1 MGVCASCLG
10 LNRHPSH
17 DQLNESAALL
27 DDSHHV
33 HYGGLAD
40 EDVAPPDEDEIRRAR
55 EALNRITNEATE
67 NMIDVSHPSSTDLS
81 QHFTST
87 NHDRHTAGD
96 NTSGGSI
103 KAVDA
108 IEDDEAAWLRSV
120 RSAGLD
126 SGTQIKGLQ
135 SGSLVLDIGQLRSS
149 SAPQH
154 GYT

>member
-17 DQLNESAALL
+17 DQVDESAALL

-33 HYGGLAD
+33 QYGGLAD

-55 EALNRITNEATE
+55 EALNRITNEATD

-81 QHFTST
+81 QHYTHA

-96 NTSGGSI
+96 HTSSRSS
-103 KAVDA
+103 KLVEAM
-108 IEDDEAAWLRSV
+108 EDDEVAWLQSV

-135 SGSLVLDIGQLRSS
+135 TGSLVLDIGQLRSS
-149 SAPQH
+149 PAPQH
-154 GYT
+154 